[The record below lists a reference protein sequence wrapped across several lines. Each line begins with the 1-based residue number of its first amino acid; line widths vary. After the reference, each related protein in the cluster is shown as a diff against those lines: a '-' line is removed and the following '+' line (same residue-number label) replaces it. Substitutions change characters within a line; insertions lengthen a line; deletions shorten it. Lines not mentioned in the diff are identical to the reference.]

1 MDCGFCLSLQTLRLV
16 EIVTKDIPNPD
27 KVAIL
32 DEECYHS
39 KDIARSIRAALGKH
53 TISLLS
59 SPSCQHRISIIGS
72 VIHCYIG
79 CIGVRNRSIVI
90 GFDCSSRIRGNIG
103 RSAVI
108 HKVNTF
114 STDAIRIGRQWLT
127 QLGLEYLT
135 TSISSI
141 GGRGGNATH
150 LRLLSMNKKSGC
162 SDGIMYHCLQSF
174 FV

>member
-1 MDCGFCLSLQTLRLV
+1 MKCVVAKKLINFCR
-16 EIVTKDIPNPD
+16 
-27 KVAIL
+27 
-32 DEECYHS
+32 
-39 KDIARSIRAALGKH
+39 ARSIRAALGKH

-114 STDAIRIGRQWLT
+114 STDVIRIGRQWLT